1 MTQAEPI
8 VVAALYKFAAL
19 DDLESIQADLLGV
32 CKPAGVFGTLL
43 IAPEG
48 INGTIAG
55 PREGVDKAL
64 VAIRG
69 LPGCGDIEHKE
80 SGAETMP
87 FQRMKVRIK
96 REIVA
101 LREGGID
108 PNRDVGTYV
117 EPQDWNGLINDP
129 DVVVIDTRNDYEV
142 EIGSFRGAIDPKTA
156 AFREF
161 PAWVDAN
168 LDPMRHRKVAMFCT
182 GGIRCEKATAL
193 MRQRGFEEVYH
204 LKGGILKY
212 LEVVPEQESMWQG
225 ACFVFDDRISIKHG
239 LEVGDHEICGDC
251 GRPVEPGAACRR
263 CA

>member
-1 MTQAEPI
+1 MTQAESI
-8 VVAALYKFAAL
+8 VVAALYKFAVL
-19 DDLESIQADLLGV
+19 DDLEGIQASLLDV
-32 CKPAGVFGTLL
+32 CKPAGVYGTLL

-55 PREGVDKAL
+55 SRGGIDQAL
-64 VAIRG
+64 NAIRN
-69 LPGCGDIEHKE
+69 LPGCSDIEHKE
-80 SGAETMP
+80 SGALTMP

-101 LREGGID
+101 LREAGID
-108 PNRDVGTYV
+108 PNDDVGIYV
-117 EPQDWNGLINDP
+117 EPEDWNNLINDP
-129 DVVVIDTRNDYEV
+129 NVITIDTRNDYEV
-142 EIGSFRGAIDPKTA
+142 EIGTFKGAVDPKTA

-168 LDPMRHRKVAMFCT
+168 LDPTKHRKIAMFCT

-212 LEVVPEQESMWQG
+212 LEVVPEDDSTWQG

-239 LEVGDHEICGDC
+239 LEVGDHEICRDC

-263 CA
+263 CP